1 MLSGVLR
8 FVDQEDSAGRR
19 SSRGRRAALWLLS
32 VPALTLTLAACGSSS
47 SNTTA
52 TTQTT
57 EAAATTTAAETTQT
71 TTEAAATTPAASIV
85 TPGCRHV
92 PAPPSRAGEQI
103 SEPTGS
109 LNPEHSYTVRMETNC
124 GPIVIQ
130 LAVKEAPKI
139 ANSFA
144 HLVKSGYFNQLTF
157 HRIVPGFVIQ
167 GGDPAGNGTGG
178 PSWSVTEAPPPHTR
192 YTKGT
197 VAMAKGG
204 TAPAG
209 ASGSQFFIVTGS
221 NVNLPPV
228 YALAG
233 HVTVGERSVESIA
246 RVPTEAPPE
255 GGEPSRP
262 RIPVVIEKATL
273 IVH

>member
-1 MLSGVLR
+1 LLL
-8 FVDQEDSAGRR
+8 
-19 SSRGRRAALWLLS
+19 AA
-32 VPALTLTLAACGSSS
+32 PALALMLAACGSSS
-47 SNTTA
+47 PSTTA

-57 EAAATTTAAETTQT
+57 EAAATTTEAAAT
-71 TTEAAATTPAASIV
+71 TTEAAQTTAETTATTPAASIV

-109 LNPEHSYTVRMETNC
+109 LDPSRSYTVRMDTNC

-144 HLVKSGYFNQLTF
+144 HLVQSGYFNQLTF
-157 HRIVPGFVIQ
+157 HRIVPGFVVQ

-178 PSWSVTEAPPPHTR
+178 PSWSVTEAPPPHLR

-228 YALAG
+228 YALVG
-233 HVTVGERSVESIA
+233 HVTLGERSVEAIA

-255 GGEPSRP
+255 GGEASRP

-273 IVH
+273 TVH